1 MSIVVREDLN
11 MSTGKIVAQACHACL
26 EVHEKAKKRK
36 DGYWKA
42 WRNEGAKKVILKV
55 DSLERLLEIE
65 KRAKRLRLPYV
76 LIVDRG
82 LTEIPPNTPTAI
94 GVGPSRSEL
103 IDKVTGDLP
112 LL

>member
-26 EVHEKAKKRK
+26 EVYEKAKKRK
-36 DGYWKA
+36 DGYWRA
-42 WRNEGAKKVILKV
+42 WRKEGAKKVILKV
-55 DSLERLLEIE
+55 GSLEKLLELE
-65 KRAKRLRLPYV
+65 KRAKRLKLPCV

-82 LTEIPPNTPTAI
+82 LTEVPPNTPTAL

-103 IDKVTGDLP
+103 IDKVTGGLP